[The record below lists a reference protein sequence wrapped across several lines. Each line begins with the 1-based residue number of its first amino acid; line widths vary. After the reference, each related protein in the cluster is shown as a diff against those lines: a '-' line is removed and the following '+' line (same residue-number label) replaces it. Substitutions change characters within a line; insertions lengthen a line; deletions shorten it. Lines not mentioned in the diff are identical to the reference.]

1 MLPSTGLFRGLNCPY
16 YENVEIGCKRN
27 FCHFNHAIK
36 KEVEAPPEQ
45 SPTPVYHATPIS
57 KDHEVPEI
65 EPVAKKKAKLEYI
78 PMPALIKPTYKA
90 SAIKRSASST
100 YVPVDVNNHREIEKI
115 ATYIPTKI
123 TKIEEP
129 SKEIKLL
136 PPTNGKPKT
145 NGTEIHPPKIEE
157 DKPASK
163 KEESVVIK
171 KEESH
176 SSKKEE
182 KLVTKDREHK
192 SSRSGSSSRSH
203 SSKDK
208 HSRDSSSS
216 SSRHK
221 SSSSSS
227 HRSHKSSSSSSSSR
241 HKSSS
246 SSNHEKPR
254 HSSSSKSSS
263 SSSSKSKEKS
273 SVKEKSPEIHPATE
287 IPLAE
292 LEFQE
297 SSDDDEIMAQ
307 CRQIFED
314 YKVEKK
320 PETSQSQSKEP
331 KKVEEPV
338 DDNKTKRQAH
348 DNPDNVSRTPIVKKV
363 NHVQSAMQS
372 VHSRKDTAIK
382 QLLREKAEQDEIMK
396 QLQAEIKEKD
406 IALSSKTAPVA
417 GIFNRPASKRPMI
430 TPITQKMALEA
441 ARRKVDELRKS
452 RLLSV
457 DTPTI
462 AQTVNK
468 MSGRVAH
475 VPTGISDI
483 DHSKLAPPVLEP
495 GASKI
500 SCNIRTQYYN
510 IMVKHCLKIYSQP
523 ADAYDRAQTEEIKVF
538 HKCSTPNIYKSSAL
552 LTINKLKKEE
562 GATGNNVNFCKNR
575 TISHDVML
583 AGKMGQR
590 SSWSTDNKQKL
601 GNSDSSLMTIDNC
614 TSTQAYEL
622 VYECI
627 LTEEQLRS
635 NGYPRPGPANG
646 WATMFTTKMSK
657 PPKSDERYCSR
668 CHKIFNMD
676 IYDEPQKDLCNFHAK
691 RSGFRRGFADN
702 LYYCCQQP
710 SGTDGCCFSD
720 YHVTDYL
727 DFDNLKEYVKTI
739 ERDESYVCN
748 KTDLFALDCE
758 MCYTV
763 GGFELTRITVVDFNE
778 QVVYDSLVKPK
789 NQIVDYNTK
798 YSGISEA
805 TLTNVTTTL
814 RDVQAVLL
822 SMFHSRSILMGHS
835 LESDLKSLKL
845 IHSVVVDTSV
855 LYPHKMGPPKK
866 RALKTLCIENLKKI
880 IQEDDAGHDSTEDSL
895 VCIQLVKNYLRN
907 RIITS

>member
-1 MLPSTGLFRGLNCPY
+1 
-16 YENVEIGCKRN
+16 
-27 FCHFNHAIK
+27 
-36 KEVEAPPEQ
+36 
-45 SPTPVYHATPIS
+45 
-57 KDHEVPEI
+57 
-65 EPVAKKKAKLEYI
+65 
-78 PMPALIKPTYKA
+78 MPALIKVPTYKA
-90 SAIKRSASST
+90 TAIKKNATST
-100 YVPVDVNNHREIEKI
+100 YVPVDITNHREPEKI
-115 ATYIPTKI
+115 VTYIPTKI

-129 SKEIKLL
+129 AKEIEIIPL
-136 PPTNGKPKT
+136 TNGKAKT
-145 NGTEIHPPKIEE
+145 NGTELLPPMIE
-157 DKPASK
+157 
-163 KEESVVIK
+163 KESDTP
-171 KEESH
+171 
-176 SSKKEE
+176 KKEE
-182 KLVTKDREHK
+182 KVSSKDREHK
-192 SSRSGSSSRSH
+192 SSRSSSSSRSH

-208 HSRDSSSS
+208 HSRESSS

-221 SSSSSS
+221 SSSS
-227 HRSHKSSSSSSSSR
+227 HKSHKSSSSSSSSR

-246 SSNHEKPR
+246 SSREKPR

-263 SSSSKSKEKS
+263 SSSSKSKEKPPI
-273 SVKEKSPEIHPATE
+273 KEKTPEIHPQTE

-314 YKVEKK
+314 YKVVDK
-320 PETSQSQSKEP
+320 PETTQTKEP
-331 KKVEEPV
+331 KEKVEEPV
-338 DDNKTKRQAH
+338 DDSKTKRHAH
-348 DNPDNVSRTPIVKKV
+348 DNPDNVSRVPIVKKI

-372 VHSRKDTAIK
+372 VHLRKDTAIK

-396 QLQAEIKEKD
+396 KLQAEIIEKD
-406 IALSSKTAPVA
+406 LALKGAPTT
-417 GIFNRPASKRPMI
+417 GIFRPVLKRPMI
-430 TPITQKMALEA
+430 TPITQKMAMEA
-441 ARRKVDELRKS
+441 AIRKVAAINKS
-452 RLLSV
+452 KLLSV

-462 AQTVNK
+462 AQTFNK
-468 MSGRVAH
+468 ISGRVAH

-483 DHSKLAPPVLEP
+483 DHSKLAPSVLEP
-495 GASKI
+495 SSSKI

-510 IMVKHCLKIYSQP
+510 IMVKHCLKIYTQP
-523 ADAYDRAQTEEIKVF
+523 VDAYDRAQTEEISVLR
-538 HKCSTPNIYKSSAL
+538 KCSTPNIYKSSAL

-562 GATGNNVNFCKNR
+562 GATGNNVNFSKNR

-614 TSTQAYEL
+614 TSTQAYDL
-622 VYECI
+622 VYDCI
-627 LTEEQLRS
+627 LTEAQLRS

-646 WATMFTTKMSK
+646 WATMFVPKMSK
-657 PPKSDERYCSR
+657 PPKSEERYCSR

-727 DFDNLKEYVKTI
+727 DFDNLKEYVTTI

-763 GGFELTRITVVDFNE
+763 GGFELTRITVVDFSE
-778 QVVYDSLVKPK
+778 KVVYDSLVKPK
-789 NQIVDYNTK
+789 NEIVDYNTK
-798 YSGISEA
+798 
-805 TLTNVTTTL
+805 
-814 RDVQAVLL
+814 
-822 SMFHSRSILMGHS
+822 
-835 LESDLKSLKL
+835 
-845 IHSVVVDTSV
+845 
-855 LYPHKMGPPKK
+855 
-866 RALKTLCIENLKKI
+866 
-880 IQEDDAGHDSTEDSL
+880 
-895 VCIQLVKNYLRN
+895 
-907 RIITS
+907 